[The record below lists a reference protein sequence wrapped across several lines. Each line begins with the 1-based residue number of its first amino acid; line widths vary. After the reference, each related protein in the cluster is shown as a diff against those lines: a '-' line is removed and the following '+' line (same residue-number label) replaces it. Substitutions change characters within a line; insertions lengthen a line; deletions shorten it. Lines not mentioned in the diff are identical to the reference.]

1 MDLLPVIFAAILS
14 PLLTAGC
21 KRLRWARE
29 VEAWAA
35 VNLAV
40 AVALA
45 LFLWVL
51 IDRQPGTLEAWVL
64 QGLAAGGV
72 SGAANNVYRK
82 RRARRSPRP
91 SLPRLIGRQ

>member
-1 MDLLPVIFAAILS
+1 MDLFSVLFAAILS

-21 KRLRWARE
+21 KRLWWARD

-51 IDRQPGTLEAWVL
+51 VDRKANTLEAWVL

-72 SGAANNVYRK
+72 SGAANNVFRK
-82 RRARRSPRP
+82 RRARRTPRP
-91 SLPRLIGRQ
+91 TLSRLIGKR